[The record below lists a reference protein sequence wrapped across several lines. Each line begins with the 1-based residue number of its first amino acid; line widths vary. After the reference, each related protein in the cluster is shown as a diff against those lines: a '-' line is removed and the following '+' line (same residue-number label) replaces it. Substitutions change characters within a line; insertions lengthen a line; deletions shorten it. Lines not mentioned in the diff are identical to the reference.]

1 MGINEPV
8 MHLWMRVTTLEYLI
22 GIAEHGKD
30 AADKFYKQFRVN
42 RYINDKSAEDQPII
56 SMSSQLSERVMV
68 IIHTVITYLASLKT
82 YWG

>member
-1 MGINEPV
+1 MDEG
-8 MHLWMRVTTLEYLI
+8 WATTLEYLI

-42 RYINDKSAEDQPII
+42 RYINDKSAEEDQPII

-68 IIHTVITYLASLKT
+68 IIHTVKHHFLIWL
-82 YWG
+82 

>member
-1 MGINEPV
+1 MGINENHAF
-8 MHLWMRVTTLEYLI
+8 MDEGWATTLEYLI

-42 RYINDKSAEDQPII
+42 RYISKSAEEDQPII

-68 IIHTVITYLASLKT
+68 IIHTVSTFLTWL
-82 YWG
+82 